1 MIIRR
6 IIGNKLR
13 ILYYGEIKFHC
24 KMNEEI
30 PVAIWWWLQGFLV
43 KCVMLPEVVQGKP
56 QGCRHFSIIK
66 WKS

>member
-43 KCVMLPEVVQGKP
+43 KCAMLPEVAQGKP
-56 QGCRHFSIIK
+56 
-66 WKS
+66 